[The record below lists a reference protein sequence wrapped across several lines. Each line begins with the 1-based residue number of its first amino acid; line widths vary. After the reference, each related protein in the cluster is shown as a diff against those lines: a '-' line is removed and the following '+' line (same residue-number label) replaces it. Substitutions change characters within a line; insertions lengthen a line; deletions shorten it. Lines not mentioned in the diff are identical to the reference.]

1 MIAIPVG
8 LLLLVATPVL
18 VRRAFSQS
26 SGMPDRFVVV
36 RALAAP
42 PMQAWAEAMRAEHAA
57 IADPGERRRFAR
69 GCLWAILL
77 GAMPIDR
84 TGRLMRVTVAVLLG
98 AAGGLAVFGLLRYP
112 GLRSGWWVVFVAAF
126 VTLLIGYGAAGR
138 LVAACGQPQA
148 RRLGLLAGLP
158 AAALVA
164 SGLTTDAAVTV
175 PIPWLILLLPAF
187 AAWMATRGGRA
198 AAGGI
203 VAALSCVVA
212 AGLLTFVTG
221 AAIIYAAGGG
231 PSSPGLVAEY
241 HRSGFHDYT
250 TWAIGDAL
258 GGAVFLLGL
267 VLLVGT
273 AAGGTVA
280 LLRGH
285 GPTQAKPAR
294 TTYESIVG
302 HRATP

>member
-8 LLLLVATPVL
+8 LLLLVAIPLL

-26 SGMPDRFVVV
+26 SGMRDRFAVVS
-36 RALAAP
+36 ALAGP
-42 PMQAWAEAMRAEHAA
+42 RMQAWAEAMRAEHAA
-57 IADPGERRRFAR
+57 IADPRERRRFAR
-69 GCLWAILL
+69 GCLWAILR
-77 GAMPIDR
+77 GAMPVDR
-84 TGRLMRVTVAVLLG
+84 TGRLMRLTVAVLLG
-98 AAGGLAVFGLLRYP
+98 AASGLAVFGLLRYP
-112 GLRSGWWVVFVAAF
+112 GLRSGWWVVYVAAF
-126 VTLLIGYGAAGR
+126 VTLLIAYGAVGR

-148 RRLGLLAGLP
+148 RRLGLLTGLP

-164 SGLTTDAAVTV
+164 GELTTAAAVTV
-175 PIPWLILLLPAF
+175 PIPWLIVLLPAF
-187 AAWMATRGGRA
+187 AAWIATRGGRA

-221 AAIIYAAGGG
+221 AAVTYATGGG
-231 PSSPGLVAEY
+231 PSSPALVAEY
-241 HRSGFHDYT
+241 QRSGSHDYT

-267 VLLVGT
+267 VLLAGT
-273 AAGGTVA
+273 AAGATVA

-285 GPTQAKPAR
+285 DPTQAKPAR
-294 TTYESIVG
+294 TTHQS
-302 HRATP
+302 